1 MVNDVL
7 SASPHDDKIAWYEN
21 TDGNGTFGSQQIITI
36 TADGANSVYACDIDG
51 DGDNDVL
58 SASYYDDRIA
68 WYENLTPSGLFSIQ
82 KKQLL
87 FYPNPTSAIIYFDFT
102 DNKIELIKIF
112 DLTGKTII
120 EKAEIQQNET
130 IDLSGFESGIYLIS
144 IQTDKEIFTTK
155 IVKQ

>member
-1 MVNDVL
+1 ML
-7 SASPHDDKIAWYEN
+7 SASYFCNDNKIAWYEN
-21 TDGNGTFGSQQIITI
+21 TDGNGTFGSQQIIT
-36 TADGANSVYACDIDG
+36 TDVNNARSVYACDING
-51 DGDNDVL
+51 DGYNDVL
-58 SASYYDDRIA
+58 SASFYDGKIA
-68 WYENLTPSGLFSIQ
+68 WYENLTPTSIISIQ

-87 FYPNPTSAIIYFDFT
+87 FYPNPTSEIIYFDFT

-120 EKAEIQQNET
+120 KKTEIQQNET

-155 IVKQ
+155 IVKE